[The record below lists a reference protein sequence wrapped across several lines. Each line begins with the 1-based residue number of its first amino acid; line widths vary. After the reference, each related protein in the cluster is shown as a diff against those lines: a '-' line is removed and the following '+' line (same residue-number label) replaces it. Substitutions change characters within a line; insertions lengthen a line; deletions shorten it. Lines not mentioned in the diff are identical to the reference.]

1 MHVCR
6 ITGAS
11 AGVRGVVR
19 GQRVEK
25 HPAEDVNE
33 FWIALQLCLNSGA
46 RPSERATDAVGSVG
60 IRFPQRL
67 RGALCAEPCLVESS
81 HENGHPH
88 GTGDCPRRAAR
99 IKEVARCWFRMKWST
114 VPGVV

>member
-1 MHVCR
+1 MCR

-19 GQRVEK
+19 GQRVER

-46 RPSERATDAVGSVG
+46 WPSERVTDAVGCVG
-60 IRFPQRL
+60 IRSPQRL
-67 RGALCAEPCLVESS
+67 RGALCAESCLVESS

-88 GTGDCPRRAAR
+88 GAGDGQRRSAR
-99 IKEVARCWFRMKWST
+99 IREVARCWLRMKWST
-114 VPGVV
+114 VPGVA